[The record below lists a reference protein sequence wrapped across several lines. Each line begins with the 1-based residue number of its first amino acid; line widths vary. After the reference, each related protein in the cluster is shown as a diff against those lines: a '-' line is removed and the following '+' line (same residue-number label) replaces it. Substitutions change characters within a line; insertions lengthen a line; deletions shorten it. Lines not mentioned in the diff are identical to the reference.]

1 MGYLSHIMILI
12 NIYVILTIAT
22 GLIVGLSRMISLG
35 QAAFYGIGA
44 YITALCIIV
53 LDLSLIPSLILV
65 MLVNGLVSL
74 LIAIPSIRLKG
85 DYFILA
91 TLAFQFI
98 IFALLNNLT
107 EITNGSLGIG
117 GINPV
122 SILGLG
128 YLHGQTAFLIFS
140 TVLASIV
147 VVIFY
152 LVYHSAYGTNL
163 KALREDELALQTM
176 GRDTRRLKI
185 LAFMISSAFI
195 GWASYIFATYM
206 SYIYP
211 GGFHLEESIFILIAV
226 LAGGSGTIRGGIA
239 GAVFVILIPELLR
252 FTGLPD
258 NIAAPM
264 EQIFFGLILILLMRY
279 RPNGILGKLKL

>member
-1 MGYLSHIMILI
+1 MGYLSHIIILV
-12 NIYVILTIAT
+12 NIYIILTVAT
-22 GLIVGLSRMISLG
+22 GLITGLSRMISLG

-53 LDLSLIPSLILV
+53 LDLSMIPSLILV

-98 IFALLNNLT
+98 VFALLNNLSDL
-107 EITNGSLGIG
+107 TNGSLGIS
-117 GINPV
+117 GIEPV
-122 SILGLG
+122 SILGMISIG
-128 YLHGQTAFLIFS
+128 GQTGFLILS
-140 TVLASIV
+140 GVLAAMV
-147 VVIFY
+147 VLIFY
-152 LVYHSAYGTNL
+152 KLYHSPYGTAL

-176 GRDTRRLKI
+176 GRNTRRMKT
-185 LAFMISSAFI
+185 LAFVISSAFI

-206 SYIYP
+206 TFIYP

-226 LAGGSGTIRGGIA
+226 LVGGSGTIRGAMA
-239 GAVFVILIPELLR
+239 GAVFVIVVPELLR
-252 FTGLPD
+252 YAGLPD

-264 EQIFFGLILILLMRY
+264 KQIFFGLILILIMRY
-279 RPNGILGKLKL
+279 RPNGLLGELKL

>member
-1 MGYLSHIMILI
+1 MGYLSHIIILI
-12 NIYVILTIAT
+12 NIYVILTVAS

-44 YITALCIIV
+44 YITALCIIM

-65 MLVNGLVSL
+65 MLVNGFISL
-74 LIAIPSIRLKG
+74 LIALPSIRLKG

-107 EITNGSLGIG
+107 SITNGSLGIS
-117 GINPV
+117 GIGPV
-122 SILGLG
+122 SLFGMLELDG
-128 YLHGQTAFLIFS
+128 PGAFLFLS
-140 TVLASIV
+140 TVLAAIV
-147 VVIFY
+147 VFIFY
-152 LVYHSAYGTNL
+152 RIYHSPYGTTL
-163 KALREDELALQTM
+163 KALREDEIALQTM
-176 GRDTRRLKI
+176 GRNTRRLKI
-185 LAFMISSAFI
+185 YAFMISSAFI

-206 SYIYP
+206 TYIYP

-226 LAGGSGTIRGGIA
+226 LVGGSGTIRGAIA
-239 GAVFVILIPELLR
+239 GAVFVIVVPELLR
-252 FTGLPD
+252 LAGLPE

-264 EQIFFGLILILLMRY
+264 KQIFFGLILILVMRY
-279 RPNGILGKLKL
+279 RPNGIMGELKL